1 MDANFSAKVKD
12 VITFSK
18 EEALRLGHDYIGVEH
33 LLLGIIREGN
43 GLAIKI
49 LANLGVDT
57 KELRKKVEA
66 STKIGNGSSTQP
78 SNIPLVKQAEKVLKI
93 TYLEAKVLRNN
104 IIGTEH
110 LLLSILK
117 GEDNIATNA
126 LNALNINYESVKEEV
141 MMLNVAEENDSYFC
155 CD

>member
-43 GLAIKI
+43 GLAVKI
-49 LANLGVDT
+49 MITLGVDL
-57 KELRKKVEA
+57 KELRKKVES
-66 STKIGNGSSTQP
+66 STKIGNGSSSPMT
-78 SNIPLVKQAEKVLKI
+78 NIPLVKQAEKVLKI
-93 TYLEAKVLRNN
+93 TYLEAKVLKTNV
-104 IIGTEH
+104 IGTEH

-117 GEDNIATNA
+117 GEDNIATNS
-126 LNALNINYESVKEEV
+126 LNALNIILSLFFLGSLTN
-141 MMLNVAEENDSYFC
+141 A
-155 CD
+155 